1 MGISCGTRGLM
12 RHNDRIMMLRLVLRE
27 VVVAVVCA
35 YAPHAELGDQE
46 KREFWECLDAI
57 VRDILRDERIC
68 IGGDFNGHIGKNN
81 DGFQSVQ
88 GGFSFGDMNDTGV
101 DLLDFA
107 VAHEL
112 GIINSFFKKRES
124 HLITFS
130 SGGRNTQIDYLLMR
144 QGDRRFRNKL
154 TERARKFRPR
164 IRWGALKDDNLSL
177 FKDKLVSSTLVQLDG
192 DSNQIWE
199 ALATKITQ
207 VANETLGVTT
217 GKASGH
223 KESWW
228 WNKIVQDKIRDKQ
241 GSLRELVRCTDEREH
256 AGLREMYKGAKKEA
270 KKAVSEAK
278 NTAYKRMY
286 ERLETKEGE
295 HDMFKIA
302 KARERT

>member
-1 MGISCGTRGLM
+1 M
-12 RHNDRIMMLRLVLRE
+12 
-27 VVVAVVCA
+27 
-35 YAPHAELGDQE
+35 
-46 KREFWECLDAI
+46 
-57 VRDILRDERIC
+57 
-68 IGGDFNGHIGKNN
+68 
-81 DGFQSVQ
+81 
-88 GGFSFGDMNDTGV
+88 

-144 QGDRRFRNKL
+144 QGDRRWWKDCKVIPGETVVAQHRLLVADIGFRNKL

-207 VANETLGVTT
+207 VAKETLRVTK

-228 WNKIVQDKIRDKQ
+228 WNKIVQDKIRYKQ
-241 GSLRELVRCTDEREH
+241 GSFRELMRCTDERER
-256 AGLREMYKGAKKEA
+256 AGLKEMYKRAKKEA

-278 NTAYKRMY
+278 NAAYKY
-286 ERLETKEGE
+286 YFGLFG
-295 HDMFKIA
+295 
-302 KARERT
+302 